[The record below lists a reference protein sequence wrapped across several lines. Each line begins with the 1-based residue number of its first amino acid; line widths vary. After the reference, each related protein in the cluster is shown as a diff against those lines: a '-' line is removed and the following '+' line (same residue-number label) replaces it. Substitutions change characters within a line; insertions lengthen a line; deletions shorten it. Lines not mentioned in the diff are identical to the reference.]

1 MKLNATEIGELKSL
15 IVDGMVN
22 DRRHPSLPLT
32 IYSYSKSAQFAPRS
46 VWSPM
51 LSLSR
56 GLVLDDAYNIVAH
69 PMPKFWNIEEE
80 SAFKIKE
87 LLNMPYTVTK
97 KMDGSLGILFNYNA
111 QWIWA
116 TRGSF
121 ISEQA
126 LIAPEIHNEKNYSY
140 EVLNPELTY
149 LFEIIYPQ
157 NRIVVDY
164 GDTRELILLAI
175 FDKNTG
181 KEIIEY
187 PSQYPLVPN
196 EALASPSELKSKNIL
211 NEEGYV
217 LRFENGY
224 RTKIKFENYTT
235 LHGIMTECTNLRIWQ
250 ALSSGESWD
259 SLIELIPDEFYA
271 GMQDIIDE
279 FKTEYTSILEA
290 SQIVANRY
298 GNFPSRKEFAIEVTT
313 CYSRISGVIFALLR
327 SEVEANK
334 IIWGL
339 LKPKEI
345 FKIKIKGQT
354 K

>member
-1 MKLNATEIGELKSL
+1 MKLNEPEINELRSL
-15 IVDGMVN
+15 IADGMVN
-22 DRRHPSLPLT
+22 DRRHSSLPLT

-51 LSLSR
+51 LSLCR
-56 GLVLDDAYNIVAH
+56 GLVLDDTYNIVAH
-69 PMPKFWNIEEE
+69 PLKKFWNIEEE

-87 LLNMPYTVTK
+87 LLNLQYTVTK
-97 KMDGSLGILFNYNA
+97 KMDGSLGILFNYNG

-121 ISEQA
+121 ISEQSLEA
-126 LIAPEIHNEKNYSY
+126 YKIHNEKNYSY
-140 EVLNPELTY
+140 EVLNPQYTY
-149 LFEIIYPQ
+149 LFEILYPQ

-175 FDKNTG
+175 FDRNSG
-181 KEIIEY
+181 EEILQY
-187 PSQYPLVPN
+187 PPQYPLVSN
-196 EALASPSELKSKNIL
+196 EALASPSELKSKNII

-217 LRFENGY
+217 IRFSNGM
-224 RTKIKFENYTT
+224 RTKIKFENYVT
-235 LHGIMTECTNLRIWQ
+235 LHGIMTECTNLRIWS

-271 GMQDIIDE
+271 GMQDVINE
-279 FKTEYTSILEA
+279 FNTEYDSMLSAAKIIA
-290 SQIVANRY
+290 DRY
-298 GNFPSRKEFAIEVTT
+298 SNFPSRKEFAIEVTT
-313 CYSRISGVIFALLR
+313 CYSKISGVIFALLR
-327 SEVEANK
+327 SEEEASK

-345 FKIKIKGQT
+345 FKIKIKGQ
-354 K
+354 